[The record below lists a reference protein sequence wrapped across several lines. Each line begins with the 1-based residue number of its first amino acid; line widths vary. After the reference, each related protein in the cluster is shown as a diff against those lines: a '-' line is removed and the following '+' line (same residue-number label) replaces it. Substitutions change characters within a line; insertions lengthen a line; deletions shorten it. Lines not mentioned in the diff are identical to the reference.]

1 MICTLGMFEKHNFRK
16 RFFLIG
22 LLACMRFVGQ
32 AADIDKPD
40 ISKQIIS
47 IKTDTVLSGFFAPI
61 QGNVISHFGYRGRHL
76 HAGTDIKLQH
86 GDTVRAAFDGLVT
99 KACSY
104 SGYGN
109 LVILKHPNNIETYYS
124 HLSKCIVQ
132 NGDSVKAGQVV
143 GLGGRTGRATTNH
156 LHFEVRF
163 NHIAKNPE
171 KYFDFKNC
179 TVKDAMKDKLVAY
192 SLVVKSEKPATANSS
207 LDVLPIA
214 AEATSNLADVSSSQS
229 DAAPQ
234 VEDCIVIRK
243 GDTLYSL
250 SRRYG
255 TTVKQLQEL
264 NGLQNSNLRI
274 GLKLK
279 LK

>member
-1 MICTLGMFEKHNFRK
+1 MIEKHCFRK
-16 RFFLIG
+16 HLFLLGSLI
-22 LLACMRFVGQ
+22 CMGFAGH

-40 ISKQIIS
+40 ITNQIIAVQ
-47 IKTDTVLSGFFAPI
+47 TDTVLTGFFAPI

-99 KACSY
+99 KACPY

-109 LVILKHPNNIETYYS
+109 LVILKHPNSIETYYS
-124 HLSKCIVQ
+124 HLSKYIVQ

-163 NHIAKNPE
+163 NHVAKNPE

-179 TVKDAMKDKLVAY
+179 EVKDAMKDKMVAY
-192 SLVVKSEKPATANSS
+192 SLVVKTEKSAVVNSTPA
-207 LDVLPIA
+207 VIPIT
-214 AEATSNLADVSSSQS
+214 AEATSIPSGASTLQTDADL
-229 DAAPQ
+229 
-234 VEDCIVIRK
+234 VEGCIIIRK

-264 NGLQNSNLRI
+264 NGLENSNLRI

>member
-1 MICTLGMFEKHNFRK
+1 MICTNGMIEKHNFWK
-16 RFFLIG
+16 RYFLYG
-22 LLACMRFVGQ
+22 LLTCVGFAGQ

-40 ISKQIIS
+40 IAKQIIS
-47 IKTDTVLSGFFAPI
+47 IETDTVLSGFFAPVK
-61 QGNVISHFGYRGRHL
+61 GNVISHFGYRGRHL

-99 KACSY
+99 KACPY

-109 LVILKHPNNIETYYS
+109 LVILKHPNSIETYYS

-163 NHIAKNPE
+163 NRIAKNPE

-192 SLVVKSEKPATANSS
+192 SLVVKSEKPATVNTSQN
-207 LDVLPIA
+207 VLPIA
-214 AEATSNLADVSSSQS
+214 AEAISNPTDAPSSQS
-229 DAAPQ
+229 DVAI
-234 VEDCIVIRK
+234 VEDCVVIRK

>member
-1 MICTLGMFEKHNFRK
+1 MAMIYTNGRIEKHSFLK
-16 RFFLIG
+16 RFFLFG
-22 LLACMRFVGQ
+22 LLICTGFAGQ
-32 AADIDKPD
+32 AADIDKPNVAE
-40 ISKQIIS
+40 QIIS

-61 QGNVISHFGYRGRHL
+61 QGNVISHFGYRGSHF
-76 HAGTDIKLQH
+76 HAGTDIKLHH

-99 KACSY
+99 KACPY

-132 NGDSVKAGQVV
+132 IGDSVKAGQIV
-143 GLGGRTGRATTNH
+143 GLGGRTGRATTDH

-171 KYFDFKNC
+171 KYFDFKNSA
-179 TVKDAMKDKLVAY
+179 VKEAMKDKMVAY
-192 SLVVKSEKPATANSS
+192 SLVVKTEIPALLASNPKVIPITTETTSIPVDVPS
-207 LDVLPIA
+207 LQAD
-214 AEATSNLADVSSSQS
+214 ATL
-229 DAAPQ
+229 
-234 VEDCIVIRK
+234 VEGIIIRK

-255 TTVKQLQEL
+255 TSVKQLQEL
-264 NGLQNSNLRI
+264 NGLENSNLRI

>member
-1 MICTLGMFEKHNFRK
+1 MICTNGKIEKHPFLK
-16 RFFLIG
+16 RFFLLA
-22 LLACMRFVGQ
+22 LLICMGFAGQ
-32 AADIDKPD
+32 AAEIDKPE
-40 ISKQIIS
+40 IAEQINS
-47 IKTDTVLSGFFAPI
+47 ILADTVLSGFFAPI
-61 QGNVISHFGYRGRHL
+61 QGNVISHFGYRGRHK
-76 HAGTDIKLQH
+76 HAGTDIKCQH
-86 GDTVRAAFDGLVT
+86 GDTIRAAFDGLVT
-99 KACSY
+99 KACPY

-109 LVILKHPNNIETYYS
+109 LVILKHPNSIETYYS

-163 NHIAKNPE
+163 NHVAKNPE

-179 TVKDAMKDKLVAY
+179 EVKDAMKDKMGTY
-192 SLVVKSEKPATANSS
+192 SLVVKTDAPT
-207 LDVLPIA
+207 VLAFTPTVNPTTT
-214 AEATSNLADVSSSQS
+214 ETSSNLAEAPLLQA
-229 DAAPQ
+229 DAAL
-234 VEDCIVIRK
+234 VEGSIVIRK

-264 NGLQNSNLRI
+264 NGLKNTNLSI